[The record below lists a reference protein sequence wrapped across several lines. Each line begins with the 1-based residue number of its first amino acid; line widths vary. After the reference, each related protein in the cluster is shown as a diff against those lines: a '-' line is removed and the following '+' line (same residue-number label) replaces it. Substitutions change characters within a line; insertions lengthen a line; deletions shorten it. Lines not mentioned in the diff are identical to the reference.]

1 MKQAL
6 KLVSW
11 FSLWFFFSGQQNFEV
26 SDLAPKTQQV
36 EVPLEWIIGAGV
48 FIVLL
53 IIILI
58 VQIQLKRKSEV
69 KMRRKYSLDHDKR
82 QLNSMIGSGTNA
94 FELHKLI
101 ETVLGTKD
109 SIEIM
114 NFSRS
119 LVDFDKRSEEYLE
132 LENNSA
138 EAQKALSQTRKL
150 LNVSLNNSNIPFTN
164 SKLLPIGQALQ
175 CHVQLGERMLKF
187 DSIVLAQSESKLLIK
202 TPQLGESPVEIKDAA
217 EISCQIERH
226 KDGIYEFR
234 LPILAQK
241 QGKQNVLVMQH
252 SSDIKLISKANI
264 NKDTLEEEWYME

>member
-6 KLVSW
+6 KLGSW
-11 FSLWFFFSGQQNFEV
+11 FSLWFFSSGQQNFEV

-36 EVPLEWIIGAGV
+36 EVPLQWIFGGGAI
-48 FIVLL
+48 IVLL
-53 IIILI
+53 IVILM
-58 VQIQLKRKSEV
+58 VQIQLKRKSEF
-69 KMRRKYSLDHDKR
+69 KMRQKYNFDHAEQ
-82 QLNSMIGSGTNA
+82 QLNSMMGSDPNG
-94 FELHKLI
+94 FELRKLI

-119 LVDFDKRSEEYLE
+119 LVDFDKRSDEYLE

-175 CHVQLGERMLKF
+175 CQVQLGERMLKF

-226 KDGIYEFR
+226 KEGIYEFR